1 MFICCCFF
9 NDNFSKQY
17 RIEWVK
23 LNKIKKAL
31 LELKTCSISQGYIR
45 FRLFIWSFLFFFLF
59 YINANWSKL
68 MQINRNQSV
77 FIQGICS
84 ILFVGRS
91 GTGKLSVTSNYTH
104 LSAKFILLSNH
115 SCYIPGKQI
124 GCKSGHVLKTLP
136 YSAFSGYSKATAIK
150 FSFKNFLVN
159 LASLVKSVWRP
170 RYWAHCTVYHLP
182 N

>member
-1 MFICCCFF
+1 MCGCFF

-68 MQINRNQSV
+68 MQINRNQLV

-124 GCKSGHVLKTLP
+124 GCKSGHVLKTLT
-136 YSAFSGYSKATAIK
+136 YSAFLDTARQQLL
-150 FSFKNFLVN
+150 SFLLRIF
-159 LASLVKSVWRP
+159 
-170 RYWAHCTVYHLP
+170 
-182 N
+182 

>member
-1 MFICCCFF
+1 
-9 NDNFSKQY
+9 
-17 RIEWVK
+17 
-23 LNKIKKAL
+23 
-31 LELKTCSISQGYIR
+31 
-45 FRLFIWSFLFFFLF
+45 
-59 YINANWSKL
+59 

-124 GCKSGHVLKTLP
+124 GCKSGHVLKT
-136 YSAFSGYSKATAIK
+136 YSAFSGYSRATAIK
-150 FSFKNFLVN
+150 FSFENFLVN
-159 LASLVKSVWRP
+159 LASVVKSV
-170 RYWAHCTVYHLP
+170 
-182 N
+182 